1 MNPPAMLS
9 DREFWLIVRR
19 ALLMIC
25 QAIEKKYIQPGNV
38 TAGDAQIT
46 VSYSPTL
53 ADGD

>member
-1 MNPPAMLS
+1 MLS

-25 QAIEKKYIQPGNV
+25 QAIEKKYLKPENI
-38 TAGDAQIT
+38 TSGDTQIT

>member
-1 MNPPAMLS
+1 MLS

-25 QAIEKKYIQPGNV
+25 QAIEKKYI
-38 TAGDAQIT
+38 TADKTISCDTQIT
-46 VSYSPTL
+46 VAYSPTL

>member
-1 MNPPAMLS
+1 MLS